1 MKLVKGKLKGIRNMN
16 ELIEALKRVNS
27 KIDYENET
35 GLITNKII
43 DSIDM
48 TSILAELEETFDI
61 EIDMEYLVPENF
73 DSVQAMWDMIQE
85 LKD

>member
-1 MKLVKGKLKGIRNMN
+1 MN
-16 ELIEALKRVNS
+16 ELIEALKRVNP

-61 EIDMEYLVPENF
+61 EIDMEYIVPENF
-73 DSVQAMWDMIQE
+73 DTVEAMWDMIQE
-85 LKD
+85 LMD

>member
-1 MKLVKGKLKGIRNMN
+1 MN

>member
-1 MKLVKGKLKGIRNMN
+1 MN
-16 ELIEALKRVNS
+16 ELIEALKRVNP

-61 EIDMEYLVPENF
+61 EIDMEYIVPENF
-73 DSVQAMWDMIQE
+73 DSVEAMWDMIQE
-85 LKD
+85 LMD